1 MNAYDRHI
9 LPRLVDCVC
18 GSPVVEHQRRLL
30 VPQASGRVLE
40 IGFGSGRNLPHYDR
54 ERVRWIW
61 ALEPSAAMRALA
73 APRIAASGLDVRL
86 LDAPAEALPLPDG
99 CVDSLVVTYAL
110 CTIGDAAGALRQ
122 MRRVLQPGGRLLFSE
137 HGAAPEPA
145 VRRWQDRLDGLWGR
159 LAGGCHLNRD
169 MASLIAQAGFS
180 LQDVQAG
187 YLPGTPR
194 LAAFN
199 TWGSARAH

>member
-1 MNAYDRHI
+1 
-9 LPRLVDCVC
+9 
-18 GSPVVEHQRRLL
+18 
-30 VPQASGRVLE
+30 
-40 IGFGSGRNLPHYDR
+40 
-54 ERVRWIW
+54 
-61 ALEPSAAMRALA
+61 
-73 APRIAASGLDVRL
+73 
-86 LDAPAEALPLPDG
+86 
-99 CVDSLVVTYAL
+99 
-110 CTIGDAAGALRQ
+110 

-145 VRRWQDRLDGLWGR
+145 VRRWQERLDGLWGR

-169 MASLIAQAGFS
+169 TASLIAQAGFS

-194 LAAFN
+194 LAGFN